1 MIQRLLLLERNAEM
15 KKTNEIEL
23 NEKELREIWKHEEE
37 IAHIK
42 GWDFSYLD
50 GRFEEDTNLPWD
62 YSGLIHQY
70 VTDDMKIMDYD
81 TGGGEF
87 LLSLNH
93 PYKNTAA
100 TEGWEPN
107 VKLCEERLLPLGIDF
122 RFCNDASN
130 FPFEDE
136 SFDACINRHGDFD
149 PKELHRVLKP
159 NGLFITQQ
167 VGDQNDRDLVEMVL
181 PEAEDPFPG
190 LNKDNQVKLLKKAG
204 FEILQA
210 DEVRRP
216 IRFYDVGAFVWFAR
230 VIVWEF
236 PDFSVDRCF
245 ENLLKLQ
252 NIISEKGFIEG
263 TIHRYMIVA
272 GKM

>member
-1 MIQRLLLLERNAEM
+1 M
-15 KKTNEIEL
+15 KA
-23 NEKELREIWKHEEE
+23 NEKELREIWKKEEE
-37 IAHIK
+37 QAHIK

-50 GRFEEDTNLPWD
+50 GRFEEDENFGWD
-62 YSGLIHQY
+62 YVELIHQY

-81 TGGGEF
+81 TGGGEM

-107 VKLCEERLLPLGIDF
+107 VKLCREKLIPLGIDF
-122 RFCNDASN
+122 RECNNASH
-130 FPFEDE
+130 FPFDDA

-149 PKELHRVLKP
+149 PKELYRVLKP
-159 NGLFITQQ
+159 EGLFITQQ
-167 VGDQNDRDLVEMVL
+167 VGDMNDRDLVEMVL
-181 PEAEDPFPG
+181 PGAENPFPG
-190 LNKDNQVKLLKKAG
+190 LNKDNQVKELEKAG
-204 FEILQA
+204 FEILRA
-210 DEVRRP
+210 DEAFRP

-245 ENLLKLQ
+245 EQLLKLQ
-252 NIISEKGFIEG
+252 EMIEENGVIEG
-263 TIHRYMIVA
+263 TVHRYMIVA
-272 GKM
+272 KKTKQEA

>member
-1 MIQRLLLLERNAEM
+1 MVEYYLSNLEFEKERNAEM
-15 KKTNEIEL
+15 KA
-23 NEKELREIWKHEEE
+23 NEKELREIWKKEEE
-37 IAHIK
+37 QAHIK

-50 GRFEEDTNLPWD
+50 GRFEEDQSFGWD
-62 YSGLIHQY
+62 YEELIHQY

-81 TGGGEF
+81 TGGGEV

-93 PYKNTAA
+93 PYENTAA

-107 VKLCEERLLPLGIDF
+107 VKLCKEKLLPLGIDF
-122 RFCNDASN
+122 RECDDASN
-130 FPFEDE
+130 FPFDDA

-159 NGLFITQQ
+159 EGLFITQQ
-167 VGDQNDRDLVEMVL
+167 VGDMNDRDLVEMVL
-181 PEAEDPFPG
+181 PGTENPFPG
-190 LNKDNQVKLLKKAG
+190 LNKDNQVKALIDAG
-204 FEILQA
+204 FEILRA
-210 DEVRRP
+210 DEAFRP

-252 NIISEKGFIEG
+252 EMIEENGVIEG
-263 TIHRYMIVA
+263 TVHRYMIVA
-272 GKM
+272 KKMK

>member
-1 MIQRLLLLERNAEM
+1 MNKLDEN
-15 KKTNEIEL
+15 
-23 NEKELREIWKHEEE
+23 ELREIWKKEEE

-42 GWDFSYLD
+42 GWDFSCLN
-50 GRFEEDTNLPWD
+50 GRMEEDQDFPWD
-62 YSGLIHQY
+62 YSQLIHQY

-107 VKLCEERLLPLGIDF
+107 VKLCEEKLLPLGIDF
-122 RFCNDASN
+122 RKCDDASN

-136 SFDACINRHGDFD
+136 AFDVCINRHGDFD
-149 PKELHRVLKP
+149 PVELRRVLKP
-159 NGLFITQQ
+159 GGLFITQQ
-167 VGDQNDRDLVEMVL
+167 VGDRNDRDLVELVL
-181 PEAEDPFPG
+181 PGTENPFPG
-190 LNKDNQVKLLKKAG
+190 LNMETQVKEFIKAG
-204 FEILQA
+204 FEILNS
-210 DEVRRP
+210 DEVFKP

-245 ENLLKLQ
+245 EQLLQLQ
-252 NIISEKGFIEG
+252 QLIEDKGFIEG

-272 GKM
+272 RKL

>member
-1 MIQRLLLLERNAEM
+1 MILEYEKVFEKERNAEM
-15 KKTNEIEL
+15 KANE
-23 NEKELREIWKHEEE
+23 NELREIWKKEEE
-37 IAHIK
+37 QAHIT

-50 GRFEEDTNLPWD
+50 GRFEEEQDFGWD
-62 YSGLIHQY
+62 YADLIHQY

-93 PYKNTAA
+93 PYENTAA

-107 VKLCEERLLPLGIDF
+107 VKLCREKLLPLGIDF
-122 RFCNDASN
+122 RECNDASR
-130 FPFEDE
+130 FPFDDE

-149 PKELHRVLKP
+149 PKELRRVLKP
-159 NGLFITQQ
+159 EGIFITQQ
-167 VGDQNDRDLVEMVL
+167 VGDKNDRDLVEMVL
-181 PEAEDPFPG
+181 PEAENPFPG
-190 LNKDNQVKLLKKAG
+190 LNKETQVKEFLNAG
-204 FEILQA
+204 FEILRS
-210 DEVRRP
+210 DEAFRP

-245 ENLLKLQ
+245 ERLLKLQ
-252 NIISEKGFIEG
+252 EIIEENGFIEG
-263 TIHRYMIVA
+263 TVHRYMIVA
-272 GKM
+272 KKFR

>member
-1 MIQRLLLLERNAEM
+1 M
-15 KKTNEIEL
+15 KKINE
-23 NEKELREIWKHEEE
+23 NELREIWKHEEE

-50 GRFEEDTNLPWD
+50 GRMEEDQNLPWD
-62 YSGLIHQY
+62 YSQLIHQY

-87 LLSLNH
+87 LLTLNH

-107 VKLCEERLLPLGIDF
+107 VKLCREKLLPLGIDF
-122 RFCNDASN
+122 RECDDASN
-130 FPFEDE
+130 FPFDNK
-136 SFDACINRHGDFD
+136 SFDACINRHGDFN
-149 PKELHRVLKP
+149 PRELHRVLIP
-159 NGLFITQQ
+159 GGLFITQQ
-167 VGDQNDRDLVEMVL
+167 VGEKNDRNLVEMVL
-181 PEAEDPFPG
+181 PGVENPFPG
-190 LNKDNQVKLLKKAG
+190 LNKETQVKELVNAG
-204 FEILQA
+204 FEILQSN
-210 DEVRRP
+210 EVFKP

-245 ENLLKLQ
+245 DQLLKLQ
-252 NIISEKGFIEG
+252 QLIEEKGFIEG

-272 GKM
+272 KKL